1 MRRIMGVEVGV
12 TTSLNVVF
20 REVSAKGK
28 TPEEP
33 EQLIEW
39 AMQMS
44 GKELCGEGAASCRG
58 PEVSKLGVPVRQQE
72 SQCGWSRGR
81 EGGSRRQ

>member
-1 MRRIMGVEVGV
+1 MRKDHGVEVGV
-12 TTSLNVVF
+12 TTSLMWCS
-20 REVSAKGK
+20 EVSAKGK

-44 GKELCGEGAASCRG
+44 GKELCGEGATVA
-58 PEVSKLGVPVRQQE
+58 EAWWEQLGVPVRQQE